1 MKEEKPI
8 ISFGVVA
15 DLQYCNAPPLNNR
28 FFRNSI
34 EKLQKAI
41 AGLNDESL
49 DFVIN
54 LGDIID
60 TDWESFDE
68 ILPLFNEFKV
78 TVYHVL
84 GNHDYEV
91 PDDKKEQVHL
101 KIGTE
106 KYYDFCIKDWRFI
119 VLDGNEISTFAN
131 LPGSSGYIQA
141 EQWLREGEEQG
152 KNNANFWNGGIG
164 KAQIDWLESR
174 LNVAAQSAE
183 KVIVFCH
190 YPVYPP
196 ARYNLLNQEEVLML
210 IKNYKGVKL
219 WINGHNH
226 DGNYGLF
233 GDIHFLNVKG
243 MVEGEHDLAWSVVH
257 IYENTIEIA
266 GFGNEVSATLS
277 I

>member
-1 MKEEKPI
+1 MKNDQKVL
-8 ISFGVVA
+8 SFGVVA
-15 DLQYCNAPPLNNR
+15 DLQYCDALPLKKR
-28 FFRNSI
+28 YFRNSI
-34 EKLQKAI
+34 EKLKKAI
-41 AGLNDESL
+41 EGLNDEGL

-60 TDWESFDE
+60 MDWESFDG
-68 ILPLFNEFKV
+68 ILPFFSEFKV
-78 TVYHVL
+78 PVYHVL

-91 PDDKKEQVHL
+91 ADDKKGQVHL

-106 KYYDFCIKDWRFI
+106 KYYDFSIKGWRFI
-119 VLDGNEISTFAN
+119 VLDGNEISIFAN

-152 KNNANFWNGGIG
+152 KINANFWNGGIG

-174 LNVAAQSAE
+174 LNVAARREE
-183 KVIVFCH
+183 KVIIFCH
-190 YPVYPP
+190 YPIYPP
-196 ARYNLLNQEEVLML
+196 DRHNLLNQEEVLML
-210 IKNYKGVKL
+210 LKNYKGVKI

-233 GDIHFLNVKG
+233 ADIHFLNVNG

-257 IYENTIEIA
+257 IYENTIEVA